1 MGGPD
6 ALITGCDGRVLAP
19 ISGHLLSTFAKKAE
33 VKLKKGVEAEYH
45 HCNMHVVGTIRNIQE

>member
-19 ISGHLLSTFAKKAE
+19 ISGHLLSTFAKEAE
-33 VKLKKGVEAEYH
+33 VELKK
-45 HCNMHVVGTIRNIQE
+45 